1 MSPKEQD
8 RLAGLR
14 NLVAEVFVQAARDY
28 RKLRDCG
35 TVKTKV
41 NGAIV
46 VVEVELRKIENFF
59 LGGGA
64 DAYIEFL
71 EGLELSG
78 ADLWNRLTNS
88 KGNEFTSFV
97 AL

>member
-1 MSPKEQD
+1 MSPSE
-8 RLAGLR
+8 REEMASLR

-28 RKLRDCG
+28 RKLRDCE

-41 NGAIV
+41 NGTIV
-46 VVEVELRKIENFF
+46 VAEVELKKIKSFF

-71 EGLELSG
+71 DGLELSG
-78 ADLWNRLTNS
+78 ADLWSRLTNS
-88 KGNEFTSFV
+88 KGSEFTSFV

>member
-1 MSPKEQD
+1 MIPSE
-8 RLAGLR
+8 REEMAGLR

-28 RKLRDCG
+28 RRLRDCG
-35 TVKTKV
+35 TVKAKI

-46 VVEVELRKIENFF
+46 VVDVELKKVEGFF

-88 KGNEFTSFV
+88 KGSEFTSFV